1 MFQYFFESSD
11 TIVKGVGFS
20 HFEPLHLAWL
30 FVFILFCGFS
40 CWFYKRSDADRR
52 KRIRFVYAGLLVLDE
67 IIKIVG
73 LSAFGNYDVSYLPL
87 HLCSINII
95 LIAVHSLKPSK
106 ALDNFLYT
114 ICIPGALAALLF
126 PTWTKLPLLNF
137 MHIHS
142 FTVHILLATYPIM
155 LTFGKDIR
163 PTLRELPKSLL
174 LLAGMAVPIYFIN
187 VIFDT
192 NFMFLMK
199 AGKTNPLYVFE
210 EMWGSHLWGFPVIMA
225 GVLLVMYF
233 PHIVLLIKNKI
244 KSKNPAHLSTED
256 KAK

>member
-1 MFQYFFESSD
+1 MFQYFFECSD

-20 HFEPLHLAWL
+20 HFDLLHLAWL
-30 FVFILFCGFS
+30 LVFVVFCGLS
-40 CWFYKRSDADRR
+40 CYFYKKADAEKR
-52 KRIRFVYAGLLVLDE
+52 KKIRFLYAGLLVLDE
-67 IIKIVG
+67 LIKIVG
-73 LSAFGNYDVSYLPL
+73 LSAFGNYSVSYLPL

-95 LIAVHSLKPSK
+95 LIAIHVFKPSK

-114 ICIPGALAALLF
+114 ICIPGAIAALLF

-142 FTVHILLATYPIM
+142 FTVHILLAVYPII
-155 LTFGKDIR
+155 LTVGKDIR
-163 PTLRELPKSLL
+163 PSLRELPKSLL
-174 LLAGMAVPIYFIN
+174 LLIGMVIPIYFVN

-199 AGKTNPLYVFE
+199 AGKSNPLYIFQK
-210 EMWGSHLWGFPVIMA
+210 MWGSHLWGFPVIIT

-233 PHIVLLIKNKI
+233 PHIIRLVKTHIQNK
-244 KSKNPAHLSTED
+244 KHL
-256 KAK
+256 A